1 MNKESKKKKEN
12 KGVRKGWKK
21 EKRKSNESY
30 KLKIFEYQVDKIV
43 Y

>member
-30 KLKIFEYQVDKIV
+30 KSKILEHQADKTAH
-43 Y
+43 